1 MAGRPTWKANCPLL
15 LYMPQLYIRLRMF
28 FTAGR
33 SNTCRYTISSQHN
46 SAHVRNLELQ
56 TINRFFIEFL
66 STMLTLSPVVGQMPP
81 LARVAAMMA
90 MLSHV
95 ISMEQHC
102 R

>member
-1 MAGRPTWKANCPLL
+1 MIVKTEGSCAALVSM
-15 LYMPQLYIRLRMF
+15 Y
-28 FTAGR
+28 
-33 SNTCRYTISSQHN
+33 
-46 SAHVRNLELQ
+46 E
-56 TINRFFIEFL
+56 
-66 STMLTLSPVVGQMPP
+66 LTLSPVVGQMPP